1 MSAAPEV
8 AVIATGT
15 ANIASVCAAFTRLGA
30 RATTTT
36 EPEVVANAPFV
47 VLPGVGAFGAAMAA
61 LRAHDLV
68 DPLRARLAAD
78 LPLLCVCLGQ
88 QLLAASSEES
98 PGVAG
103 LGVIPARIVRFASHL
118 RVPQLGWNTIELPK
132 SEPTSGPRML
142 RADAFSFANSY
153 CLRTA
158 PPGWRVA
165 TADHGGTFVAAME
178 RGRTLACQFH
188 PELSG
193 AAGKTLLRTWLE
205 GGAA

>member
-1 MSAAPEV
+1 MSAPPEV

-15 ANIASVCAAFTRLGA
+15 ANVASVLAAFTRLGA

-36 EPEVVANAPFV
+36 DPEVVANAPFV

-61 LRAHDLV
+61 LATHALV
-68 DPLRARLAAD
+68 VPLRARIAAD
-78 LPLLCVCLGQ
+78 RPLLCVCLGQ
-88 QLLAASSEES
+88 QLLATASAES

-103 LGVIPARIVRFASHL
+103 LGVIPASVARFASHL
-118 RVPQLGWNTIELPK
+118 RVPQLGWNTIQVPK
-132 SEPTSGPRML
+132 AEPTAGPSML
-142 RADAFSFANSY
+142 RAESFYFANSY
-153 CLRTA
+153 CLRAA

-165 TADHGGTFVAAME
+165 TADYGGTFVAAME

-193 AAGKTLLRTWLE
+193 AAGATLLRAWLE